1 MEPIIWTENVNRV
14 FKTGATQVHALS
26 DVCIQVN
33 PGELLVLRG
42 RSGSGKTT
50 LLNILSAL
58 DTPTSGKVFVQGK
71 EITAMS
77 EASRDELRRTQMSF
91 VFQSVALMSQMSA
104 YENVEFGLRIA
115 GYPVKERQKRAE
127 ECLAMV
133 GLKQRMRHRP
143 AEMSGGEQQR
153 VAIARAIAHH
163 PKVLFA
169 DEPTAELDTAMG
181 LQVMRLLRELVESEG
196 VTVVMTT
203 HDPNMM
209 ELADHVYSMQDG
221 TIVDERYNADA
232 ATAFKEV
239 QA

>member
-1 MEPIIWTENVNRV
+1 MEPIIWTQDINRV
-14 FKTGATQVHALS
+14 FKTGTTKVQALS
-26 DVCIQVN
+26 DVSIRVN
-33 PGELLVLRG
+33 PGELMVLRG

-50 LLNILSAL
+50 LMNILSAL
-58 DTPTSGKVFVQGK
+58 DAPTSGKVFVQGK
-71 EITAMS
+71 ELTAMNES
-77 EASRDELRRTQMSF
+77 DRDNLRRTQMSF
-91 VFQSVALMSQMSA
+91 VFQSVALMSQMNA

-115 GYPVKERQKRAE
+115 GFSAKERQKRAE
-127 ECLAMV
+127 ECLALV

-153 VAIARAIAHH
+153 VAIARAIAHN

-181 LQVMRLLRELVESEG
+181 LQVMRLLRELVENEG

-209 ELADHVYSMQDG
+209 ELAYHVYSMQDG
-221 TIVDERYNADA
+221 AIVDERYNAEA
-232 ATAFKEV
+232 GAAFKEV
-239 QA
+239 RA